1 VSNFQTHFRSS
12 KADEHINKIGDE
24 IISQIRRSKF
34 LIADFTG
41 HRGGVYFEAGLA
53 MGLGLPVFWT
63 CRRDDLDKLHFDI
76 RSEVQRPLSVIRDR
90 VEPAA
95 SPAMSVIAPKAE
107 VNSGRWR
114 YSTETALAHV
124 IGDKAEQAHRRSDAL
139 DKRRNLM
146 EAWTAYCEPKG
157 SNNVVQIRKR
167 KTI

>member
-12 KADEHINKIGDE
+12 KDHEHINKIGDE

-53 MGLGLPVFWT
+53 MGLGLLVFWT

-76 RSEVQRPLSVIRDR
+76 RSEVQCPLWVIRDR

-157 SNNVVQIRKR
+157 SSNVVQIRKR